1 MPSLEIL
8 LEQVYHSRPSPGSSD
23 ILTYSIDR
31 AS

>member
-8 LEQVYHSRPSPGSSD
+8 LERVYQSRPSPGSSE

-31 AS
+31 TS